1 MRAFFSGAVSCSNI
15 TGDFPLSA
23 VASASRTEYSDNNAS
38 VSDML
43 VDVVLDVQFD
53 LHETLKKDS
62 DFTR

>member
-1 MRAFFSGAVSCSNI
+1 MRAVLTFLVSCLN
-15 TGDFPLSA
+15 TMRDCLRFHLL
-23 VASASRTEYSDNNAS
+23 RTEYADNNAS

-43 VDVVLDVQFD
+43 VQVVLDVQFD